1 MAALAERNLLEA
13 VPAPVEVHKLEEAAV
28 EKVVRAVADKLDN
41 KAVASSS
48 TAVVEA
54 DTADVFPEVRTICN
68 NRNPIPSTSPRRLA
82 SKSIGNIRN
91 TIARRPL
98 RSGRLRHRA
107 RTRRMPR

>member
-1 MAALAERNLLEA
+1 MVALAEHNLLEA
-13 VPAPVEVHKLEEAAV
+13 APAPVEVHKSEVAVV
-28 EKVVRAVADKLDN
+28 EKVVRAEADKWDN
-41 KAVASSS
+41 KGVANSS
-48 TAVVEA
+48 TAVAEA

-98 RSGRLRHRA
+98 RSA
-107 RTRRMPR
+107 SI